1 MLSLLNKQRSQGG
14 ALPAGAA
21 CSKITRTA
29 ESEAPAD
36 AAGGAAQHA
45 AAAAA
50 CAALSLP
57 AAPLSPAFTV
67 SPPPYASVAYHA
79 CAVTP
84 GHAAALVAA
93 IDGPAAAQWVEL
105 RGRRLQQHGGAP
117 AAGAPPLPPYLASL
131 AAQLVAAGVFPCAHA
146 PNHVLINDYALG
158 EGILAHTDG
167 PRYHP
172 CVATLSLLDDAVMR
186 FSVLH
191 GREAEGERGGQVVGE
206 LLLRANSLV
215 VTWGECYSRY
225 AHGIAEE
232 AESVLGGSL
241 WNAGAAG
248 AGAGQAFAR
257 QGRRVSIT
265 IRHVLAS

>member
-21 CSKITRTA
+21 CRKITRTA
-29 ESEAPAD
+29 ESEALAD
-36 AAGGAAQHA
+36 AGGATQPA
-45 AAAAA
+45 AALR
-50 CAALSLP
+50 AALSLP

-79 CAVTP
+79 CAVAP
-84 GHAAALVAA
+84 GDAAALVAA
-93 IDGPAAAQWVEL
+93 IDGPAAQWVEL

-131 AAQLVAAGVFPCAHA
+131 AAQLVAAGVFPREHA
-146 PNHVLINDYALG
+146 PNHVLINDYAAG

-191 GREAEGERGGQVVGE
+191 GREVEGERGGQVVGE

-265 IRHVLAS
+265 IRHVLAP